1 MRPGGIW
8 RELLS
13 LRVLVVIGVG
23 ALLVYAI
30 VQAQGGNSTDNVVV
44 ISSPSPIKSFSPE
57 AAFVSPRDGAD
68 VTNPVA
74 VAMAVGGVLL
84 QPESEPAAQ
93 GKGHL
98 HVIIDGDTPPAG
110 QTVSTD
116 ATHIDLADAGHTLTL
131 SPLPAGAHKLTV
143 VFTTSDNVVTSP
155 VLSQT
160 ITVNVTG

>member
-1 MRPGGIW
+1 MRPDGIW

-30 VQAQGGNSTDNVVV
+30 VQAQGGGSDNIVVV
-44 ISSPSPIKSFSPE
+44 TEAPAPVKSFPP
-57 AAFVSPRDGAD
+57 AAAIVSPRDGAD
-68 VTNPVA
+68 VTNPVT
-74 VAMAVGGVLL
+74 VQMAVGGVLL
-84 QPESEPAAQ
+84 QRASEPAAQ

-98 HVIIDGDTPPAG
+98 HVIIDGDAPPAG
-110 QTVSTD
+110 QTVPTD

-131 SPLPAGAHKLTV
+131 SPLPTGAHKLTV
-143 VFTTSDNVVTSP
+143 VFTNSDNVVTAP

>member
-30 VQAQGGNSTDNVVV
+30 VQAQGGSNTDNAFV
-44 ISSPSPIKSFSPE
+44 INTLAPITTFPPA
-57 AAFVSPRDGAD
+57 AAFVSPHDGAD
-68 VTNPVA
+68 VTNPVT
-74 VAMAVGGVLL
+74 VRMAVGGVLL
-84 QPESEPAAQ
+84 QQESEPAAQ

-110 QTVSTD
+110 ETVPTD
-116 ATHIDLADAGHTLTL
+116 ATHIDLADAGHTLAL
-131 SPLPAGAHKLTV
+131 PPLPTGAHKLTV

-160 ITVNVTG
+160 ISVNVTG